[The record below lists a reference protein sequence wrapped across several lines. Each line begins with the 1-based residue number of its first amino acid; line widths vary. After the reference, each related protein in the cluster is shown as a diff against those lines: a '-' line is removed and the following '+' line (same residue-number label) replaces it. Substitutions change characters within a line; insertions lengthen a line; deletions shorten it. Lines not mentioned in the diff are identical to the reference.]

1 MDEIE
6 FLVDP
11 GFDEKQEELRK
22 IIDRIVKKSRSYDA
36 RAIILKKFI
45 INLIKA
51 SGKTHNKRIVNP
63 EKARA
68 IQLLKRALNEREMM
82 EERVVSQPIVEIKPV
97 QRPVPIRKLI
107 IRKPL
112 SFQVPKLN
120 RYISTPE
127 RLEQPKVKE
136 ENIKFNELG
145 DKSNIAMQPW
155 KAGGEYQES
164 ESLEN
169 VKEPQEELD
178 LTNPLQQQMLRQMP
192 PPPRPPGEAKTV
204 KIKSDSK
211 PLDFVNKNNIYEI
224 DLIDISGDKYKVYKD
239 IVAAIG
245 RKLEMKPDLLN
256 SDEYRNIVKKILQK
270 NKAVINNKDL
280 ADINEY
286 IKMNYLGYGIIDKMV
301 KDDKVRS
308 IKCDGASKALVVEH
322 IDYGLLKTNVV
333 IRSNNELDDLITR
346 LAKKAGIVAD
356 KNNPIVDGILPNGAR
371 LQATLGGDFVTSKF
385 FIKK

>member
-51 SGKTHNKRIVNP
+51 SGKSHYKKIVNP

-68 IQLLKRALNEREMM
+68 IQLLKRALDEREMM
-82 EERVVSQPIVEIKPV
+82 EERAVSQPIVEIKPI
-97 QRPVPIRKLI
+97 QRPVPIRKPI

-120 RYISTPE
+120 RYISTSE
-127 RLEQPKVKE
+127 RFEQPKVKE

-164 ESLEN
+164 GSLED

-192 PPPRPPGEAKTV
+192 PPPRPPGEAKTIM
-204 KIKSDSK
+204 IKKDSK

-286 IKMNYLGYGIIDKMV
+286 IKMNYLGYGIIDKMI
-301 KDDKVRS
+301 KDDKVS
-308 IKCDGASKALVVEH
+308 VIIGTSTTGESMAVIPVVEKEK
-322 IDYGLLKTNVV
+322 IP
-333 IRSNNELDDLITR
+333 LISC
-346 LAKKAGIVAD
+346 AAE
-356 KNNPIVDGILPNGAR
+356 N
-371 LQATLGGDFVTSKF
+371 
-385 FIKK
+385 